1 MVSRVIFYGIN
12 LTITVFC
19 TVLDDQGTVESEQRY
34 LPYGGERYAA
44 GIDETDY
51 GYTGQRDLQDLGLMD
66 YNARFY
72 SPSIR
77 RKFPLL
83 Q

>member
-1 MVSRVIFYGIN
+1 MA
-12 LTITVFC
+12 
-19 TVLDDQGTVESEQRY
+19 VLDDQGVVESEQRY

-72 SPSIR
+72 SPTIR
-77 RKFPLL
+77 RLISADTLIPDPSSC